1 MKFDNSK
8 RMDLIKGF
16 ITEQSS
22 SKSGHFKKT
31 RSSNKKLED
40 KSSSHTASS
49 VSAESTLTESSLNL
63 SYKCI
68 LKVQKSWDEHK
79 ADSSFQSSLGDALL
93 SHTKASSKPAAS
105 IMVDTLGSII
115 PMLSPEME
123 EMELLDLT
131 ANLTKEGVD
140 PVLIFQILPL
150 AITDVSKSSSNTQKA
165 WERVCESL
173 CSLLK

>member
-8 RMDLIKGF
+8 RMDLVKGF
-16 ITEQSS
+16 IKEQPSS
-22 SKSGHFKKT
+22 TSGHFKKSKS
-31 RSSNKKLED
+31 RNNKLED

-49 VSAESTLTESSLNL
+49 VSAESSLTDSSLNL

-79 ADSSFQSSLGDALL
+79 ADSCFHSSLGDALL

-105 IMVDTLGSII
+105 TMVDTLGSII

-131 ANLTKEGVD
+131 ADLQEQGVD
-140 PVLIFQILPL
+140 PELMFQVLPL
-150 AITDVSKSSSNTQKA
+150 AIADVSKSSSSTQKA
-165 WERVCESL
+165 WEIVCESL